1 MPGIFKRHAPK
12 VLTIVLLAQAAV
24 FYSFSRGEHIPS
36 AKPLSNF
43 EIPST
48 QWTPVRELPIDEETR
63 QILNADDTLWR
74 AYQNRETGDVLS
86 LFVAY
91 FASQRTGKTPH
102 SPKNCLPGSGW
113 TPSEARIIKI
123 SQPDEPEPITVN
135 RYVVSRGENQ
145 SVVLYWYQGHG
156 RVIASEYE
164 AKIYTVLDSFRYKR
178 SDTSL
183 IRVVQSVAEGNT
195 QRATD
200 DAVSFVRAF
209 FQPLREYLPG

>member
-1 MPGIFKRHAPK
+1 MAGIFQQQAPK

-24 FYSFSRGEHIPS
+24 FYSYSRGEHIPS
-36 AKPLSNF
+36 EKPLASF
-43 EIPST
+43 EIPSAR
-48 QWTPVRELPIDEETR
+48 WTPIRELPIDDETR
-63 QILNADDTLWR
+63 QVLNADDTLWR
-74 AYQNRETGDVLS
+74 AYRNRETGDVLS

-113 TPSEARIIKI
+113 TPSEAGTIKI
-123 SQPDEPEPITVN
+123 SQSSESGPITVN

-183 IRVVQSVAEGNT
+183 IRVVQMVVEGNT

-200 DAVSFVRAF
+200 EAVSFVKAF

>member
-1 MPGIFKRHAPK
+1 MTGIFKKQAPR

-36 AKPLSNF
+36 EKALANF
-43 EIPST
+43 EIPSA
-48 QWTPVRELPIDEETR
+48 QWSPIRELTIDEDTR
-63 QILNADDTLWR
+63 QVLNADDTLWL

-91 FASQRTGKTPH
+91 FATQRTGKTPH

-113 TPSEARIIKI
+113 TPSEAGIIKI
-123 SQPDEPEPITVN
+123 SQPNYPRQITVN
-135 RYVVSRGENQ
+135 RYIVSRGDNQ

-164 AKIYTVLDSFRYKR
+164 AKIYTVLDSLRYKR

-183 IRVVQSVAEGNT
+183 VRVVQGVTAGNT

-200 DAVSFVRAF
+200 DAISFVKAF
-209 FQPLREYLPG
+209 FQPLRDYLPS

>member
-1 MPGIFKRHAPK
+1 MPGIFKRQAPK

-36 AKPLSNF
+36 AKPLANF
-43 EIPST
+43 EIAST
-48 QWTPVRELPIDEETR
+48 QWTPVRELPIDDETR
-63 QILNADDTLWR
+63 QVLNADDTFGGRTRIGKRVMSLASLWR
-74 AYQNRETGDVLS
+74 TSPLS
-86 LFVAY
+86 EPAKLHILRRIACQ
-91 FASQRTGKTPH
+91 AAGGRPAR
-102 SPKNCLPGSGW
+102 PG
-113 TPSEARIIKI
+113 TIKI
-123 SQPDEPEPITVN
+123 SQSSEPRPITVN

-183 IRVVQSVAEGNT
+183 IRVVQGVADGNT

-200 DAVSFVRAF
+200 DAVSFVKAF

>member
-1 MPGIFKRHAPK
+1 MVGILKRQAPK
-12 VLTIVLLAQAAV
+12 VLTIVLLTQAAV
-24 FYSFSRGEHIPS
+24 FYSYSRGEHIPS
-36 AKPLSNF
+36 EKPLANF
-43 EIPST
+43 EIPSAR
-48 QWTPVRELPIDEETR
+48 WAPIRELPVDDETR
-63 QILNADDTLWR
+63 QVLNADDTLWR
-74 AYQNRETGDVLS
+74 AYRNRETGDVLS

-113 TPSEARIIKI
+113 TPSEAGTIKI
-123 SQPDEPEPITVN
+123 SQSSEPESITVN

-164 AKIYTVLDSFRYKR
+164 AKVYTVLDSFRYKR

-195 QRATD
+195 QQATD
-200 DAVSFVRAF
+200 DAVTFVKAL
-209 FQPLREYLPG
+209 FQPLREYLPS

>member
-1 MPGIFKRHAPK
+1 MPGIFKSQAPK

-24 FYSFSRGEHIPS
+24 FYNFSRGEHIPS
-36 AKPLSNF
+36 AKPLANF
-43 EIPST
+43 EVGST
-48 QWTPVRELPIDEETR
+48 QWTPLRELPIDDETR
-63 QILNADDTLWR
+63 QVLNADDTLWR
-74 AYQNRETGDVLS
+74 AYRNGETGDVLS

-113 TPSEARIIKI
+113 TPSEAGTIKI
-123 SQPDEPEPITVN
+123 SQSNESRPITVN

-200 DAVSFVRAF
+200 YAVSFVRAF